1 MFPRF
6 MPVTLQLQRFV
17 SSFSK
22 GLQETCSGWHDDE
35 WGRARS
41 EGSPRPADTAELP
54 GRELGKASAQD
65 LAQTGQHSG
74 RARPRRL
81 ARDLCRK
88 IVGDRPREL
97 LKRIP
102 RVAGTM
108 EIKYTART
116 ISF

>member
-1 MFPRF
+1 
-6 MPVTLQLQRFV
+6 VA
-17 SSFSK
+17 
-22 GLQETCSGWHDDE
+22 DDE
-35 WGRARS
+35 WGACPVGGIATPGRHGGA
-41 EGSPRPADTAELP
+41 P